1 MQVEIVE
8 ADPDV
13 EYKYKTQVVYGN
25 GFNPK
30 YKYVSPNSRRSLQNL
45 APVPW
50 HQAMKT
56 LI

>member
-30 YKYVSPNSRRSLQNL
+30 YKYAPPNSCRSHTKSYSRSL
-45 APVPW
+45 A
-50 HQAMKT
+50 
-56 LI
+56 